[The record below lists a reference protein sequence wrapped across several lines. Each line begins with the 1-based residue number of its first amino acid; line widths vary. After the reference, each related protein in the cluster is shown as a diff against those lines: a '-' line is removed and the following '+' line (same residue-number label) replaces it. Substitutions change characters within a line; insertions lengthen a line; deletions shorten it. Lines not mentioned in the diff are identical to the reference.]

1 MTKKLLLLPIA
12 ILAMLMC
19 PTKAWAQKN
28 TVTGKVTEMRSGET
42 LVGATAVLLNPKDS
56 AQVSGAVTGE
66 TGVFTISP
74 KNGGK
79 YILRISFIGY
89 KPYFKN
95 IELKGKTATNLGTIV
110 MHEDAT
116 LMQQANVIA
125 RLAQVEMKADTFVYN
140 ADAYRMPEGAVLE
153 ELVKKL
159 PGAEVEE
166 DGTIKINGKTVKKI
180 MVDGKDFFSNDTQMS
195 M

>member
-89 KPYFKN
+89 ENRIPQ
-95 IELKGKTATNLGTIV
+95 LDNLI
-110 MHEDAT
+110 
-116 LMQQANVIA
+116 
-125 RLAQVEMKADTFVYN
+125 
-140 ADAYRMPEGAVLE
+140 
-153 ELVKKL
+153 
-159 PGAEVEE
+159 
-166 DGTIKINGKTVKKI
+166 TVP
-180 MVDGKDFFSNDTQMS
+180 VDRFTSSFFQFCF
-195 M
+195 